1 MMKRRSF
8 LAGMLA
14 APAIVRAESLM
25 KIVVPKQDPWG
36 TSFAEMIYDINRQ
49 ETIYLRPTKLI
60 VPDYLREQCLQIL
73 NGEFDKHYAL
83 MHSKR

>member
-1 MMKRRSF
+1 
-8 LAGMLA
+8 MLA

-73 NGEFDKHYAL
+73 NREFDKHYAL

>member
-8 LAGMLA
+8 LAGILA

>member
-1 MMKRRSF
+1 MKRRSF

-25 KIVVPKQDPWG
+25 KIVVPKQDAYWG
-36 TSFAEMIYDINRQ
+36 TSLTEMIYDIQRQ
-49 ETIYLRPTKLI
+49 QTIYLRPTKLI

>member
-1 MMKRRSF
+1 MKRRSF

-25 KIVVPKQDPWG
+25 KIVVPKQDVWG
-36 TSFAEMIYDINRQ
+36 ASFAEMIYDINMQ
-49 ETIYLRPTKLI
+49 ATIQLRPTKII

-73 NGEFDKHYAL
+73 NAEFDKGYTA
-83 MHSKR
+83 MHRKM

>member
-1 MMKRRSF
+1 VKRRLF
-8 LAGMLA
+8 LGGMLA
-14 APAIVRAESLM
+14 APAIVRANSLM
-25 KIVVPKQDPWG
+25 KIVVPKQDLWG

-83 MHSKR
+83 MHSKM

>member
-1 MMKRRSF
+1 MKRRSF

>member
-1 MMKRRSF
+1 
-8 LAGMLA
+8 MLA

-36 TSFAEMIYDINRQ
+36 ASFAEMIYDINRQ